1 MARSGFVAF
10 LLLAS
15 VVAALSVRVKR
26 TDPASETLDY
36 LIDCASKLTGN
47 CGEDIFFNIFT
58 KQRRITPACCKKL
71 VSIGKQC
78 HESMVGFIILSPSFS
93 KNASITVP
101 RSKKVWN
108 KCVLLAKEAPTL
120 P

>member
-15 VVAALSVRVKR
+15 VVATLSVRVRWK
-26 TDPASETLDY
+26 DPAGQTLDY
-36 LIDCASKLTGN
+36 LADCATKLADD

-58 KQRRITPACCKKL
+58 KQRKITPACCKKL
-71 VSIGKQC
+71 VSMGKQC

-108 KCVLLAKEAPTL
+108 KCVLLAKKAPTL

>member
-15 VVAALSVRVKR
+15 VVAALSVKVKR
-26 TDPASETLDY
+26 TDPAQETLDY
-36 LIDCASKLTGN
+36 LVNCGSKLAED

-58 KQRRITPACCKKL
+58 KQRKITPACCKKL
-71 VSIGKQC
+71 VSMGKQC

-108 KCVLLAKEAPTL
+108 KCVLLAKKAPTL